1 MKRGSDRSPKL
12 AASLARNGPPDHSVR
27 LRRTAPDPNRFD
39 DLFEDFGR
47 ISIRRMFGG
56 EGIYAGDQIIGL
68 VVDDKLFLKTGDGN
82 RADYLA
88 EGCKPFTF
96 RRGKKITATSYY
108 ELPDRLLDDPE
119 ELGHWARKAQAAAL
133 AVKAPRKKARSRKR

>member
-1 MKRGSDRSPKL
+1 MKRDTS
-12 AASLARNGPPDHSVR
+12 
-27 LRRTAPDPNRFD
+27 RFD
-39 DLFEDFGR
+39 DLFHDFGR
-47 ISIRRMFGG
+47 INVRRMFGG

-68 VVDDKLFLKTGDGN
+68 VVDDRLYLKTTDSN

-108 ELPDRLLDDPE
+108 AVPERLMDDSE
-119 ELGHWARKAQAAAL
+119 EFAIWARKAHAAAL
-133 AVKAPRKKARSRKR
+133 APKPARKKSR